1 MDKNLFNYDLKILI
15 PLIVMFFLIF
25 VMIYKT
31 VKEIDIFKGAA
42 KSIVALCVSLLAI
55 IGFEK
60 QMVSFILF
68 FYSTTGF
75 VFLIIIIFSIML
87 TWFKIVTK
95 KKRK

>member
-1 MDKNLFNYDLKILI
+1 MDKNLFNYDLRIII

-25 VMIYKT
+25 AMIYRT
-31 VKEIDIFKGAA
+31 VKKIGMFKGAA
-42 KSIVALCVSLLAI
+42 KFIVALCVSLLAI
-55 IGFEK
+55 LGFEK

-75 VFLIIIIFSIML
+75 VFLIILIFLIIL

-95 KKRK
+95 RKGK